1 MMEKEEDLQRALK
14 GSPWIIRNCC
24 LILHQWDRDRD
35 IQSLD
40 FSHVPILIQF
50 WGLPLHCKSLT
61 MGNEMGGQIG
71 TVLDVGIY
79 EFPESAKIVKVKINF
94 NVQNPIRPGL

>member
-1 MMEKEEDLQRALK
+1 
-14 GSPWIIRNCC
+14 
-24 LILHQWDRDRD
+24 
-35 IQSLD
+35 
-40 FSHVPILIQF
+40 
-50 WGLPLHCKSLT
+50 